1 MRTGKSPS
9 TVTLP
14 RARLGR
20 AGLLLVG
27 CLALASG
34 CRKDMY
40 DQPKYKEYD
49 PSTSFRDGTSSRPIA
64 AGTIARGE
72 LHADKGYYDGKTAK
86 GEDVDVFPFPVTKAT
101 IELGRERYQVFC
113 TPCHGR
119 TGDGNGMVVRRGFS
133 PPPSFHAEYL
143 RKIKVGHFYDVITH
157 GYGAMYSYA
166 ARIPVDQRWAI
177 AAYIRVLQYSR
188 DARPEDLTPEERKSF
203 ADLISTD
210 SPTRLAEAPR

>member
-1 MRTGKSPS
+1 
-9 TVTLP
+9 
-14 RARLGR
+14 
-20 AGLLLVG
+20 
-27 CLALASG
+27 
-34 CRKDMY
+34 
-40 DQPKYKEYD
+40 
-49 PSTSFRDGTSSRPIA
+49 
-64 AGTIARGE
+64 
-72 LHADKGYYDGKTAK
+72 
-86 GEDVDVFPFPVTKAT
+86 
-101 IELGRERYQVFC
+101 
-113 TPCHGR
+113 
-119 TGDGNGMVVRRGFS
+119 
-133 PPPSFHAEYL
+133 L